1 MFDLKR
7 TLELIKGALF
17 DAEPTWRAYLPEAG
31 NWQRTAFLLTGP
43 LIVASTV
50 IAYLLAL
57 TSSDTSMFPMFR
69 PTVMSSVVSIVSG
82 AVAVGVVASI
92 FSALA
97 GAFGGKSNFA
107 LGLATITL
115 AFVPAYVGQALV
127 WLPWIGG
134 LLAFGLS
141 IYGLVLLWR
150 IIPIYLQVPDGK
162 RTGHYIVSLI
172 CSIIVMAIIGSFVGG
187 IMFGSSA
194 GMTMSGLPRVGT
206 PGSGSGSMFGGVIR
220 QAEMMAAAEED
231 RYSPPSDG
239 NLTERQVREFIRV
252 MDRAAELQVDK
263 EKRLQALAEKAD
275 NDEQLSMSDLGELMG
290 SVTDLAGMQAGQI
303 EVVKSAGGNWAEHQ
317 WVRES
322 LRTAWIQKDIN
333 DTIAHNYKLY
343 QKYEEQLARYV
354 AK

>member
-57 TSSDTSMFPMFR
+57 ISSDTSMFPMFR

-82 AVAVGVVASI
+82 AVAVGVVAFI

-97 GAFGGKSNFA
+97 GAFGGKNNFA
-107 LGLATITL
+107 LGLAAITL
-115 AFVPAYVGQALV
+115 AFVPAYVGQALA

-150 IIPIYLQVPDGK
+150 IIPIYLEVPHGK
-162 RTGHYIVSLI
+162 RIGHYIVSLI
-172 CSIIVMAIIGSFVGG
+172 CSIVVMAIVGSFVSGV
-187 IMFGSSA
+187 MYASSP
-194 GMTMSGLPRVGT
+194 GMTMGGLPQVAT
-206 PGSGSGSMFGGVIR
+206 PGSMFGGVIR

-239 NLTERQVREFIRV
+239 NLTEQQVREFIRV
-252 MDRAAELQVDK
+252 MDRATELQEDK
-263 EKRLQALAEKAD
+263 EKRLQALAEKAGD
-275 NDEQLSMSDLGELMG
+275 DEQLSMSDLGELMG
-290 SVTDLAGMQAGQI
+290 SVADLAGMQGGQI

-343 QKYEEQLARYV
+343 QKHEEQLARYV